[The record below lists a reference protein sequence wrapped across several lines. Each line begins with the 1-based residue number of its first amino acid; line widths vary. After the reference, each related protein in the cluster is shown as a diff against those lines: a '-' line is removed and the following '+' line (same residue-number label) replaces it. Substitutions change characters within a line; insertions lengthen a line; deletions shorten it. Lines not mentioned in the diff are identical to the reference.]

1 MPPRSPSP
9 AYLQLAT
16 SVIFFASSQL
26 LLKIGATAPS
36 SGLLNFNA
44 LHSPWVWLGIIAEII
59 SLIAWL
65 GALRS
70 IPLSVAYNLSGLTH
84 AIIPLGCWSWLGENI
99 SPLRWS
105 GIALVLAGVILSAS
119 SAADTENTQ

>member
-16 SVIFFASSQL
+16 SVIFFAASQL
-26 LLKIGATAPS
+26 LLKLGATAPS

-44 LHSPWVWLGIIAEII
+44 LH
-59 SLIAWL
+59 
-65 GALRS
+65 S